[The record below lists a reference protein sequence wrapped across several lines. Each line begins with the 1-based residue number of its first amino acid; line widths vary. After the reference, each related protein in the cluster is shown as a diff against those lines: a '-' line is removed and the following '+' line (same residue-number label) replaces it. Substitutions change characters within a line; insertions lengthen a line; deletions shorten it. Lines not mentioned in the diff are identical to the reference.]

1 MSAESESEY
10 IMECESCGEL
20 YEGKD
25 QINRWMEETEVFV
38 PDGENELVWHC
49 RANRCWPENAVRW
62 FHQ

>member
-1 MSAESESEY
+1 MSESEY
-10 IMECESCGEL
+10 SIECESCGEL
-20 YEGKD
+20 YEGQH

-49 RANRCWPENAVRW
+49 RATRCWPENVVRW